1 MAEGISELSTNLDS
15 QLTKAMKGMERS
27 FISFLFG
34 IDESM
39 TMQMLVN
46 CANIMTWCNNDD
58 DDDDDGHAY
67 SWGHLQPSL
76 GHWTESGW
84 TGFVS
89 WWRCLCRFQISQY
102 W

>member
-15 QLTKAMKGMERS
+15 QLTKAIKGIERP
-27 FISFLFG
+27 FISFSFG

-46 CANIMTWCNNDD
+46 CANIMTWCN

-67 SWGHLQPSL
+67 SWGHLQLSL

-84 TGFVS
+84 MGFVS
-89 WWRCLCRFQISQY
+89 WWRCLWFQISQ
-102 W
+102 